1 MGSYIF
7 RVQATNNRNEKA
19 VERRLI
25 HISKFQTVRNTKLL
39 SSTDYSYFECYN
51 TMTIFDT
58 KNQ

>member
-39 SSTDYSYFECYN
+39 SSTDYNYLN
-51 TMTIFDT
+51 ART
-58 KNQ
+58 Q